1 MEEIL
6 EDLKNSNKTVR
17 MDRQLSDAIKAI
29 IGRHNA
35 GYTKLRSEKFR
46 KGSRLYNVVFSAV
59 VWNEQEQKDQM
70 VDFLG
75 RNLASSKKHADC
87 LYGGQ
92 FDGNLRM
99 VQVKRAPHS
108 NRTFLQTLIIGCI
121 AAAYVC
127 LLVLLWKLK
136 LVQIIKDELFDGYK
150 PLKETE
156 LTSSDNPIVKH
167 RATAEGSKSIRT
179 Y

>member
-1 MEEIL
+1 
-6 EDLKNSNKTVR
+6 
-17 MDRQLSDAIKAI
+17 
-29 IGRHNA
+29 
-35 GYTKLRSEKFR
+35 
-46 KGSRLYNVVFSAV
+46 
-59 VWNEQEQKDQM
+59 M